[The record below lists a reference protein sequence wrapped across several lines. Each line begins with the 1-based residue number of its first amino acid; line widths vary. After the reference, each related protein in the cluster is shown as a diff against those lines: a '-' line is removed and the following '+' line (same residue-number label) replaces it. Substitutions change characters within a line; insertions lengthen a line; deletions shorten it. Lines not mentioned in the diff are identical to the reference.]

1 MVMFPSQEWID
12 QFKEKLNANAN
23 YEDAART
30 WEGDFIFLVQP
41 DEGLKSAVAM
51 YINLEH
57 GKCLE
62 AKMLASPTE
71 RTAAYTYE
79 GLFSN
84 WKKLIAKEIDP
95 IKGMMGGKFKLKG
108 NMMKIMRYTR
118 AAKELINTAGEIP
131 TEYPTAS

>member
-12 QFKEKLNANAN
+12 QFKEKLNQNKD

-41 DEGLKSAVAM
+41 DEGLKGPVAM
-51 YINLEH
+51 YINLMH

-62 AKMLASPTE
+62 AKMLSSPQE
-71 RTAAYTYE
+71 RAAAYTYE

-118 AAKELINTAGEIP
+118 AAKELINTAGQIP
-131 TEYPTAS
+131 TEYPAPA